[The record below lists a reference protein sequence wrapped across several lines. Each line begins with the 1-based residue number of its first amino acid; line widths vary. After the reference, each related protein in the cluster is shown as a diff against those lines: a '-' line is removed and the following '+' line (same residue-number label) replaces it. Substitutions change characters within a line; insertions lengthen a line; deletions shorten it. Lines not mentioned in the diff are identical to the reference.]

1 MLILVY
7 FFIDKRYN
15 YCMDYDLN
23 SIFQLSKDEKCGKI
37 LGILAMVLGAIVLFI
52 VFIFGDSY
60 FSDILYVGLLV
71 LGLWLWGYGFM
82 AWITMRPVW
91 SLYYPT
97 VSILIIASLP
107 CIAAAI
113 TFRYAEWI
121 EILSVCLSMVVSVVL
136 FGVFAYFSIAKPT
149 KARQN
154 FVEENKKELTI
165 KNRIKKHNNVFLQ
178 IKIYENNNGDRA
190 SIITKNNICQY
201 VILEKNVGGF
211 LQYIDK
217 KRFVEMYN
225 AEYYAVKFLIH
236 IKRRWKF

>member
-1 MLILVY
+1 
-7 FFIDKRYN
+7 
-15 YCMDYDLN
+15 MDYDFS
-23 SIFQLSKDEKCGKI
+23 SIFKLNKSEKCGQI
-37 LGILAMVLGAIVLFI
+37 LGIISMVLGAIDLFI
-52 VFIFGDSY
+52 VFLFGDKY
-60 FSDILYVGLLV
+60 FSDVLYVGLLA
-71 LGLWLWGYGFM
+71 LGIWFWAYGLM
-82 AWITMRPVW
+82 AWFSMRPLW

-107 CIAAAI
+107 SIAAAI

-136 FGVFAYFSIAKPT
+136 FGVFVYFSIAKPT

-165 KNRIKKHNNVFLQ
+165 KNRIKKYNNVFLQ

-225 AEYYAVKFLIH
+225 AEYYAVKSLTTLKEDGNFNLL
-236 IKRRWKF
+236 KS